1 MKSGKMLYSCKMNG
15 IAAREGLSCFNSS
28 ARDIGKES
36 LRIMIKIITKT
47 DRTYDY
53 NFDDCENFF
62 RAKIFSTSF
71 TDVDL
76 SVLQEIDHAE
86 LLDRHTGAIKTDF
99 GITSIDYL
107 STGCKTVLTY
117 LYILRNA
124 NNYDGSILLNVTECG
139 ANALRKLFSLMD
151 QENDLDITLLLR
163 HTNNL
168 FLCGEHDFLYD
179 GKRMKTLF

>member
-1 MKSGKMLYSCKMNG
+1 MPVEISRAFSEILYKKLQK
-15 IAAREGLSCFNSS
+15 EYVTLSCLNSG
-28 ARDIGKES
+28 AIERRGIGKGF
-36 LRIMIKIITKT
+36 LGIMIRIITKP

-76 SVLQEIDHAE
+76 SVLREIDHAE
-86 LLDRHTGAIKTDF
+86 LLDRHTGAIQTDF

-124 NNYDGSILLNVTECG
+124 NNYDG
-139 ANALRKLFSLMD
+139 
-151 QENDLDITLLLR
+151 
-163 HTNNL
+163 
-168 FLCGEHDFLYD
+168 
-179 GKRMKTLF
+179 KRMQTLFWRGIQNECKIDI